1 MARLRQR
8 GLSLRRIAELLGV
21 GLATVHDSLSTVRN
35 RTVENPPEVLSK
47 DGRIRPA
54 RQRTEAERQALAERA
69 QALRSEGATF
79 PEIAEPLAQR
89 GLCSLASEAPNGLW
103 PRAHDAA
110 AFVAAAS
117 PAGVALIFSLPLISA
132 RAD

>member
-1 MARLRQR
+1 MP
-8 GLSLRRIAELLGV
+8 GV
-21 GLATVHDSLSTVRN
+21 GEATAYRDLSTVSN
-35 RTVENPPEVLSK
+35 ETPENTPEATGA
-47 DGRIRPA
+47 DGKTYPA
-54 RQRTEAERQALAERA
+54 RQRTEAERQELAERA

-79 PEIAEPLAQR
+79 PEITEPLAQR

-103 PRAHDAA
+103 PRARDAA

>member
-1 MARLRQR
+1 M
-8 GLSLRRIAELLGV
+8 LGV
-21 GLATVHDSLSTVRN
+21 GEATVYRDLSGFPNEKPER
-35 RTVENPPEVLSK
+35 PPESTGA
-47 DGRIRPA
+47 DGKAYPA

-69 QALRSEGATF
+69 QALRSEGAAF

-89 GLCSLASEAPNGLW
+89 GLCSLASEAPNSLRS
-103 PRAHDAA
+103 RARDAA

>member
-1 MARLRQR
+1 MRVGLSEEEKIEHALALNLVRRHLSREQRQELVRKLRQR

-54 RQRTEAERQALAERA
+54 RQRTETERHELAERA

-79 PEIAEPLAQR
+79 PEITEPLA
-89 GLCSLASEAPNGLW
+89 
-103 PRAHDAA
+103 
-110 AFVAAAS
+110 
-117 PAGVALIFSLPLISA
+117 
-132 RAD
+132 